1 MQVAELNELA
11 QSHSVVCDI
20 NVLETNIMLKGLRS
34 DVECLRDKIDCFLI
48 SRLPGNPT
56 YKYSSDEFS

>member
-1 MQVAELNELA
+1 VWLYYFIHYCLFMQVAELNELA

-34 DVECLRDKIDCFLI
+34 DVEYMF
-48 SRLPGNPT
+48 
-56 YKYSSDEFS
+56 EFG